1 MDALLPAVVNRLL
14 GHGQDPGEIPEVPA
28 ADVTGWLAPLASR
41 LLSLVERG
49 VPQASNAF
57 LAHGFACLPLTRHDG
72 RSIYLRLAYE
82 PVWTPWPLTSTSV
95 ILTVTGSLGLE
106 VYQRPDDVQ
115 ACRPQFARTFGP
127 EQVFAAHPGT
137 LCALRSSPGAMHVL
151 AAAQPEAGPIGPVP
165 FDGAAVLAHRARWVL
180 ERAVGPGVGGGR

>member
-1 MDALLPAVVNRLL
+1 MDVLLPALVDRLL
-14 GHGQDPGEIPEVPA
+14 GHGPDPGEIPEVPA
-28 ADVTGWLAPLASR
+28 DDVTGWLVPLATR
-41 LLSLVERG
+41 LLGLLEQRT
-49 VPQASNAF
+49 PKAPNAF
-57 LAHGFACLPLTRHDG
+57 LAHGFACLPLTSHDG
-72 RSIYLRLAYE
+72 GSLSLRLAYE
-82 PVWTPWPLTSTSV
+82 PAWTPWPITSSAV
-95 ILTVTGSLGLE
+95 VLTVTGSLGLE

-115 ACRPQFARTFGP
+115 ACRPQYARTFGP

-180 ERAVGPGVGGGR
+180 QRAVGAGCGGGR